1 MLMAYEKDNLEQLGN
16 ADIHAGSFVGVVHCV
31 KWINSVKH
39 TGKERVQLS
48 IAEIYLLAD
57 PEINA

>member
-16 ADIHAGSFVGVVHCV
+16 ADIPAGSFVGVVHCA

-57 PEINA
+57 PEIDA